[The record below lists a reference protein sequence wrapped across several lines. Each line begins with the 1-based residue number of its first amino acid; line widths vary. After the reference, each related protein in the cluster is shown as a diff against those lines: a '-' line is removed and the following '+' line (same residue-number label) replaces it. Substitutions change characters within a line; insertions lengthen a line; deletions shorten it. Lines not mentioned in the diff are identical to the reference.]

1 MPRSKIDYL
10 KMNHENM
17 LYGMMFLYNF
27 ATLEEVD
34 KESRDIYMKL
44 KVAEGFLKVLL
55 ERLDDKFDQVK

>member
-1 MPRSKIDYL
+1 
-10 KMNHENM
+10 M
-17 LYGMMFLYNF
+17 LNGMMFLYNF

-34 KESRDIYMKL
+34 EESRDIYMKL